1 MGTRS
6 SIAIKTEDGIKAIYC
21 HWDGYVDHNGKIL
34 KEFYNTEVSKIKSQL
49 NELVSKVTDKAVQ
62 IKINEV
68 STLIQELDKTAK
80 VTSENI
86 VNILQYLELVEELK
100 IAHG

>member
-34 KEFYNTEVSKIKSQL
+34 KEFYKT
-49 NELVSKVTDKAVQ
+49 TDKVEAL
-62 IKINEV
+62 IALGDISSLREEV
-68 STLIQELDKTAK
+68 GEKHDFDKSDYSTDDDRRSNDRKTFL
-80 VTSENI
+80 SHF
-86 VNILQYLELVEELK
+86 EEEMKSRTKGKLRF
-100 IAHG
+100 